1 MDATRVRDNLQVM
14 LKVFRPEDGPHELWI
29 NKFFS
34 SPQLTAIPGNHC
46 APLLDVIELQRP
58 EPQTIMVFPLLRPFN
73 QPKMQTV
80 GEFVAFF
87 TQICQVRPKALPIS
101 VLHRYS
107 VCGFTGHSVYA

>member
-14 LKVFRPEDGPHELWI
+14 LKALRPAEEPHELRI

-34 SPQLTAIPGNHC
+34 RPELRAIPSNHC
-46 APLLDVIELQRP
+46 APLLEVIELQRP

-73 QPKMQTV
+73 EPQMQTV
-80 GEFVAFF
+80 GEFLAFF

-107 VCGFTGHSVYA
+107 VCGSTGHSIYA